1 MLNKKYIISQ
11 FDELG
16 SQKFKRKQRFLRKI
30 EHRLYFSQLKNR
42 KSLKKKM
49 RLHFE

>member
-16 SQKFKRKQRFLRKI
+16 SQKFKRKQRFLRKL
-30 EHRLYFSQLKNR
+30 EHKLYFAQMKKRRAHKKN
-42 KSLKKKM
+42 LN
-49 RLHFE
+49 LFYE